1 MAESMRK
8 IFFVQKY
15 VNHNLNP
22 DRYSDRP
29 DRVPPRVDR
38 CRGRP
43 DWYLGKNLRLDR
55 CSGKILGLD
64 QFESKSSV
72 TNTPK
77 NRITIEASGSS

>member
-22 DRYSDRP
+22 NQYSDRP
-29 DRVPPRVDR
+29 DRVPPKVDR
-38 CRGRP
+38 CPWRS
-43 DWYLGKNLRLDR
+43 DQYLGKNLRPDR
-55 CSGKILGLD
+55 CLGKILGLD